1 MHGGGAYGSTTM
13 RNDARRSHAVSN
25 VRHKDRSVVVDPATP
40 TTFRLSE
47 LSNSDRTA
55 AMSCEEDK
63 RGLPVV
69 QRPSGRDTSEKSAT
83 IIFMIEWTRL
93 SGEQVEEL
101 VAVLINL
108 EYEKSTRIT
117 PSRGDGG
124 VDIISPDRNS
134 GNRFEI
140 YQVKKFSS
148 TLNPN
153 QKRQIESSLKSLMND
168 ERWKVINITNWNLVT
183 PYNPTPELYN
193 WFNGLT
199 KTYEF
204 KAHWL
209 GLDFIEGLACK
220 YPEVCDYFINNR
232 SDEFQQR
239 TEKFL
244 AMFGLGFPETYSN
257 LQQMLPR
264 LRSAVGAL
272 QEDPFYKFNIRM
284 EYTHP
289 SVSMTDEA
297 VISKI
302 IAPNSQN
309 DPYVIV
315 DVIPKCAESEN
326 LSPIGLELKM
336 EVNQERLDALNR
348 FAEYGAPVSSLPVEK
363 GLLQAPNGIG
373 GKLQRGIVSL
383 EQDFP
388 DIPDHQKQLR
398 IDVIGDHNNSLAYL
412 DIDRIDL
419 TYGDKGART
428 VLSDPF
434 RVLTIEICTPYDEI
448 DKRIISWKD
457 LDVKNKP
464 LAQVEPVIRF
474 LSFCMGSNIIRIGWR
489 NSWKASVQES
499 SSLTEL
505 FNNSDFRAMTK
516 GVETWGSTLYTIQ
529 EHTATVINSPSPQ
542 DVSEDDFERWYC
554 AARILQGE
562 KVVAQYPDKIYEQ
575 FIKVPNGAKVRDG
588 IFFKAPF
595 GVQVGA
601 TMVDLGQV
609 NIVFDNPT
617 LQLKLVDGEYSFYQ
631 FSTEDRIFSYS
642 LNPPNGDYLP
652 IDEIYSDLTG

>member
-1 MHGGGAYGSTTM
+1 MRGRRGRWPWSSARRFSIFMHGGGAYGSTTM

-47 LSNSDRTA
+47 LSNRIAQLPCHAKKTSGVCLLCNDRLV
-55 AMSCEEDK
+55 
-63 RGLPVV
+63 G
-69 QRPSGRDTSEKSAT
+69 DTSEKSAT

-239 TEKFL
+239 TENFWRTI
-244 AMFGLGFPETYSN
+244 FWVGLSGTYSN
-257 LQQMLPR
+257 F
-264 LRSAVGAL
+264 STNA
-272 QEDPFYKFNIRM
+272 
-284 EYTHP
+284 
-289 SVSMTDEA
+289 
-297 VISKI
+297 
-302 IAPNSQN
+302 
-309 DPYVIV
+309 
-315 DVIPKCAESEN
+315 
-326 LSPIGLELKM
+326 SPI
-336 EVNQERLDALNR
+336 
-348 FAEYGAPVSSLPVEK
+348 
-363 GLLQAPNGIG
+363 
-373 GKLQRGIVSL
+373 
-383 EQDFP
+383 
-388 DIPDHQKQLR
+388 
-398 IDVIGDHNNSLAYL
+398 
-412 DIDRIDL
+412 
-419 TYGDKGART
+419 T
-428 VLSDPF
+428 
-434 RVLTIEICTPYDEI
+434 
-448 DKRIISWKD
+448 
-457 LDVKNKP
+457 
-464 LAQVEPVIRF
+464 
-474 LSFCMGSNIIRIGWR
+474 FCGWC
-489 NSWKASVQES
+489 ASGRS
-499 SSLTEL
+499 
-505 FNNSDFRAMTK
+505 
-516 GVETWGSTLYTIQ
+516 
-529 EHTATVINSPSPQ
+529 
-542 DVSEDDFERWYC
+542 
-554 AARILQGE
+554 IL
-562 KVVAQYPDKIYEQ
+562 
-575 FIKVPNGAKVRDG
+575 
-588 IFFKAPF
+588 
-595 GVQVGA
+595 
-601 TMVDLGQV
+601 
-609 NIVFDNPT
+609 
-617 LQLKLVDGEYSFYQ
+617 
-631 FSTEDRIFSYS
+631 
-642 LNPPNGDYLP
+642 
-652 IDEIYSDLTG
+652 